1 LQTLLTKIS
10 LNCKGSLISL
20 LEPKVMGILNITPDS
35 FFDQSRMGSTI
46 HLLEKA
52 NQMLQDGATFL
63 DIGGQS
69 TRPGA
74 ETVGVDIELNRVIP
88 AIKAIIEQFP
98 TAILSIDTFY
108 SEVARQAVL
117 EGASIINDVSAGDD
131 DPKMFSVIA
140 ELNVP
145 YIIMHK
151 KGKPKNMQDAP
162 IYHDIVLEVANYFS
176 KKLAELNALGVKDII
191 LDPGF
196 GFGKTLEHNYQLLNQ
211 LDSLKLLEWPILVGI
226 SRKQMVQKVIGAGA
240 ADALNGSTALHMVAL
255 LKGAKILRVHD
266 VKEAMDCVKI
276 YKALTI

>member
-1 LQTLLTKIS
+1 MQALLTKIS

-35 FFDQSRMGSTI
+35 FFDQSRMVSTT

-52 NQMLQDGATFL
+52 NQMLQDGATIL

-88 AIKAIIEQFP
+88 AIKTIMKEFP
-98 TAILSIDTFY
+98 AAILSIDTFY

-117 EGASIINDVSAGDD
+117 EGASIVNDVSAGDD

-145 YIIMHK
+145 YILMHK
-151 KGKPKNMQDAP
+151 KGKPSNMQDAP
-162 IYHDIVLEVANYFS
+162 IYNDIVLEVANYFS
-176 KKLAELNALGVKDII
+176 KKLAELHALGVKDII

-196 GFGKTLEHNYQLLNQ
+196 GFGKNLEHNYQLLNQ

-266 VKEAMDCVKI
+266 VKEAMECVKI
-276 YKALTI
+276 YEALTI